1 MSSAHGVL
9 RVAEGGNGRLMEWI
23 HDRRRMLLG
32 ILAVILFFAIW
43 EAIFTW
49 FVELNPFFISKP
61 SLIWLGFLYE
71 LNSGKLV
78 HELLVS
84 GRPFLFGFV
93 SAIVVGIFIGT
104 FMGWRARVGYSLD
117 PLMTALYASP
127 LIAIAPLVI
136 IIFGVGIAG
145 KAILIFVLSVF
156 PFVFNTYAGVKSVDP
171 LLVNVVRSMGG
182 RDRDIYFKV
191 IVPSVLPYIIAG
203 GRYAIGRALV
213 GILVGEFYAASS
225 GVGYMIAF
233 YGDMYALD
241 RMFAYILLMMAVA
254 VAFTEGIRWAE
265 RAAFPW
271 RVGM

>member
-1 MSSAHGVL
+1 MSSASAGLHA
-9 RVAEGGNGRLMEWI
+9 AEGNRRLMEWI
-23 HDRRRMLLG
+23 EDKRRFLLG
-32 ILAVILFFAIW
+32 VFAVILFFAIW
-43 EAIFTW
+43 EAVFTW
-49 FVELNPFFISKP
+49 VVPLNKFFFSKP
-61 SLIWLGFLYE
+61 SLIWLGFLYDF
-71 LNSGKLV
+71 NSGKMLN
-78 HELLVS
+78 ELLVS
-84 GRPFLFGFV
+84 ARPFLFGFIA
-93 SAIVVGIFIGT
+93 AIVVGIFIGT
-104 FMGWRARVGYSLD
+104 FMGWRTRVGYSLD

-136 IIFGVGIAG
+136 IMFGVGVPG

-156 PFVFNTYAGVKSVDP
+156 PFIFNTYAGVKSVDP

-191 IVPSVLPYIIAG
+191 IVPSVLPYIVAG

-213 GILVGEFYAASS
+213 GILVGEFYAASA

-241 RMFAYILLMMAVA
+241 RMFAYIFLMMVVA

-265 RAAFPW
+265 RTAFPW